1 MLWLNCHFIKLEK
14 WGHCRYSFHCN
25 GSFILSFFFSWKDVI
40 FRRKKKLKFQLF
52 FLKDIF
58 AISSSFLPQQTFHYE
73 TAFWRNKETFH
84 PDGGK
89 TGFDSQE
96 TKLPSYWN
104 TSFSKICLGMKI
116 NNQINFTVIN
126 KQANSLYSLIA
137 DGQYRSTSLGRD
149 KWLSLIGS
157 NASLQ
162 WNCKKEGFNAKCTLS
177 GRSKTR
183 IGILGNDQTDCHEC
197 NSRLGFGSE
206 GNYDDRRNTCGN
218 LDNHKGKR
226 LSIKTMGYILV
237 QW

>member
-1 MLWLNCHFIKLEK
+1 MQIRF
-14 WGHCRYSFHCN
+14 
-25 GSFILSFFFSWKDVI
+25 FFFSGKDVV
-40 FRRKKKLKFQLF
+40 FRRKKDFELF
-52 FLKDIF
+52 FLKDNF
-58 AISSSFLPQQTFHYE
+58 SISSSFLPQQTFHYDS
-73 TAFWRNKETFH
+73 TLWSNNETFNL
-84 PDGGK
+84 DGGK

-177 GRSKTR
+177 GHSKTR
-183 IGILGNDQTDCHEC
+183 IGILGNDQTNCHEC
-197 NSRLGFGSE
+197 NSRLGFGSG
-206 GNYDDRRNTCGN
+206 GNYDETNTCGN
-218 LDNHKGKR
+218 LDNHEAKG

-237 QW
+237 Q

>member
-1 MLWLNCHFIKLEK
+1 
-14 WGHCRYSFHCN
+14 
-25 GSFILSFFFSWKDVI
+25 
-40 FRRKKKLKFQLF
+40 
-52 FLKDIF
+52 
-58 AISSSFLPQQTFHYE
+58 
-73 TAFWRNKETFH
+73 
-84 PDGGK
+84 
-89 TGFDSQE
+89 
-96 TKLPSYWN
+96 
-104 TSFSKICLGMKI
+104 MKI

-183 IGILGNDQTDCHEC
+183 IGILGNDQTDCYEC
-197 NSRLGFGSE
+197 NSRLGFGSG
-206 GNYDDRRNTCGN
+206 GNYDETNTCGN
-218 LDNHKGKR
+218 LDNHEGKR

-237 QW
+237 QWEQCSFAYLWTSSGNMLYTILPTKTHSYDDE